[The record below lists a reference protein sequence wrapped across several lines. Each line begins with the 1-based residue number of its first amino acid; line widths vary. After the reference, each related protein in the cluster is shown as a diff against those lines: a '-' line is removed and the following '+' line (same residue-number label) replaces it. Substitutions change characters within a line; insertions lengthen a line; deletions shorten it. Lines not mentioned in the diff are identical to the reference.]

1 MKLEATE
8 GKMIRTNGLIKAS
21 ELLAFIQEHEKSYA
35 YIETASKVSLCDI
48 KDIAKLNT
56 DYVQEVRLFTEQ
68 AETKIVRRNANTFI
82 WRTIQDGSEGEPT
95 VYIDETHKLWGTVA
109 CSSKSKAILK
119 EQRGTTI
126 TVPIASEKGE
136 QVWLVFRKYI
146 VFQDKDFAG
155 DTPFTYG
162 IEDERLV
169 KFVTFKE
176 AK

>member
-1 MKLEATE
+1 MKLEATK
-8 GKMIRTNGLIKAS
+8 GKRIRTNGLIKAS
-21 ELLAFIQEHEKSYA
+21 ELLAFIQEHENSNA
-35 YIETASKVSLCDI
+35 YIETASEVSLCHI
-48 KDIAKLNT
+48 KDIKLNT

-68 AETKIVRRNANTFI
+68 VETKIVRRDTNTFI

-126 TVPIASEKGE
+126 TVPIASEEGE

>member
-1 MKLEATE
+1 MKLEATK
-8 GKMIRTNGLIKAS
+8 GKRIRTNGLIKAS
-21 ELLAFIQEHEKSYA
+21 ELLAFIQEHEKSDA
-35 YIETASKVSLCDI
+35 YIETASEVSLCHI
-48 KDIAKLNT
+48 KDIKLNT

-68 AETKIVRRNANTFI
+68 AETKIVRRDTNTFI
-82 WRTIQDGSEGEPT
+82 WRTIQDSSEGEPT

-109 CSSKSKAILK
+109 GSSKSKTILK

-126 TVPIASEKGE
+126 TVPIASKKGE
-136 QVWLVFRKYI
+136 QVGLVFRKYI

>member
-8 GKMIRTNGLIKAS
+8 GKTIRTNGLIKAS

-35 YIETASKVSLCDI
+35 YIETASEVSLCDI
-48 KDIAKLNT
+48 KDIKLNT

-68 AETKIVRRNANTFI
+68 AETKIVRRDANTFI

-109 CSSKSKAILK
+109 CSERKNVLT

-126 TVPIASEKGE
+126 TVPIASEKGD
-136 QVWLVFRKYI
+136 QVGLVFRKYI